1 MKMFQSNKGFSET
14 LINKDF
20 LKIRKRKKCLPLA
33 FNYSKRS
40 IALQIYSTKIAVLID

>member
-1 MKMFQSNKGFSET
+1 MKMFQSNKGFSGT

-33 FNYSKRS
+33 FNYRKGVNRTTNLQYKNRS
-40 IALQIYSTKIAVLID
+40 PD